1 MHTGFWWENMKER
14 PRRGWVDS
22 LKMYITGIGW
32 DGVDSINLAQVRDRA
47 TVVALMNLPVP

>member
-1 MHTGFWWENMKER
+1 MHTGFWWGNMKER

-22 LKMYITGIGW
+22 LKMCITGIGW
-32 DGVDSINLAQVRDRA
+32 EGVDSINLAQVMDRA